1 VSGFDDLCPALLF
14 IASLWAVLSA
24 VLLLDAAHEESMGA
38 AWGWGASFAVS
49 SLVGAWCFGE
59 LL

>member
-1 VSGFDDLCPALLF
+1 MSGFDDWCPALLL
-14 IASLWAVLSA
+14 IASSWAVLSA
-24 VLLLDAAHEESMGA
+24 VLLLGAAHEERTGA